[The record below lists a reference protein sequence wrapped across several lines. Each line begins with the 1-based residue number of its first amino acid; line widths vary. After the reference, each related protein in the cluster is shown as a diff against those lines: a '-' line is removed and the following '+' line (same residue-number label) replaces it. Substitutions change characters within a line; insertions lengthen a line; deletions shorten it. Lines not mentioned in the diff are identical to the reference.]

1 MHRLMAGVTILEHEL
16 SELRLLV
23 ERQTGILLDCPN
35 SALAA
40 HVAEYLESHELE
52 SPAALVDRLRASD
65 QDPHALPTFLDGVLN
80 VNTGFFRHPGAM
92 NALARQVIPQL
103 YARKSEDGFCTLR
116 IWSAGCST
124 GEEAYSIA
132 MALCEALPGGNG
144 NSNGASN
151 GNGRDK
157 SVASRNGGVAEN
169 GVAACAGQSMKD
181 WSIHIV
187 GSDLLP
193 SAIEVAERGLYP
205 QSALTGLPPAAIRAC
220 FSKIGS
226 PSGGQNSS
234 QEGSQNSSSTG
245 STSNGAASSGLVSNG
260 SARNGSAQG
269 STNGA
274 ANGTNGSTNV
284 AHLLVKPRLRSL
296 VTFNT
301 MNLTKPVY
309 IGRFDCIF
317 CMEVLPHLS
326 RAQRIALL
334 ERLHLYLEPGGYLFL
349 RQTEKL
355 CAPNLNFRSETF
367 DGYTFH
373 RKPLAAS
380 ATSGR
385 YPLVVRIVYFI
396 YNRQMKTVTATDAK
410 QRLAALLDAAQ
421 REPVLIRRQNRDV
434 AVIMSAE
441 EYERIRGMNNAEL
454 KRTMDRIGAQAA
466 ARGMTE
472 EILADI
478 LKD

>member
-1 MHRLMAGVTILEHEL
+1 MHRLMAGTTILEHEL

-40 HVAEYLESHELE
+40 HVSEYLESQELE
-52 SPAALVDRLRASD
+52 SPAALLDRLRAAD
-65 QDPHALPTFLDGVLN
+65 LDPAALPGFLDGVLN

-92 NALARQVIPQL
+92 NALAKQVVPQL
-103 YARKSEDGFCTLR
+103 YARKSDDGPCTLR
-116 IWSAGCST
+116 IWSAGCGT

-132 MALCEALPGGNG
+132 MALCSVLPGNGSSGNG
-144 NSNGASN
+144 AANGSSN
-151 GNGRDK
+151 GNGAKEKDAREKDAKEK
-157 SVASRNGGVAEN
+157 SSASKNGGIAETS
-169 GVAACAGQSMKD
+169 ALTLPTQATRD

-205 QSALTGLPPAAIRAC
+205 QSALTGLPPASIRAC

-226 PSGGQNSS
+226 PNGN
-234 QEGSQNSSSTG
+234 GSPESPQ
-245 STSNGAASSGLVSNG
+245 NGASNG
-260 SARNGSAQG
+260 SSAASGNGASNGSNGSGNG
-269 STNGA
+269 STNG
-274 ANGTNGSTNV
+274 

-317 CMEVLPHLS
+317 CMDVLPHLS
-326 RAQRIALL
+326 RAQRTALI

-349 RQTEKL
+349 SQTEKL
-355 CAPNLNFRSETF
+355 SVANLNFRPETF

-380 ATSGR
+380 AAYGR
-385 YPLVVRIVYFI
+385 
-396 YNRQMKTVTATDAK
+396 
-410 QRLAALLDAAQ
+410 
-421 REPVLIRRQNRDV
+421 
-434 AVIMSAE
+434 
-441 EYERIRGMNNAEL
+441 
-454 KRTMDRIGAQAA
+454 
-466 ARGMTE
+466 
-472 EILADI
+472 
-478 LKD
+478 

>member
-1 MHRLMAGVTILEHEL
+1 MAGVTILEHEL

-40 HVAEYLESHELE
+40 HVAEYLEAHELE
-52 SPAALVDRLRASD
+52 SPAALMGHLRAAD
-65 QDPHALPTFLDGVLN
+65 QDPSALPTFLDGVLN
-80 VNTGFFRHPGAM
+80 SSTGFFRHPGAM

-103 YARKSEDGFCTLR
+103 YARKSTDGPSTLR

-132 MALCEALPGGNG
+132 MALCEALPAPNGGNNG
-144 NSNGASN
+144 NSSSN
-151 GNGRDK
+151 GSVGRDAKDREVKEKDAREK
-157 SVASRNGGVAEN
+157 SPSSRNGGIVEN
-169 GVAACAGQSMKD
+169 GLPVSAASGTRD

-226 PSGGQNSS
+226 PNGSS
-234 QEGSQNSSSTG
+234 NAPAEGSQNGGT
-245 STSNGAASSGLVSNG
+245 NGLSNG
-260 SARNGSAQG
+260 STKG
-269 STNGA
+269 STNSSS
-274 ANGTNGSTNV
+274 NGLRSGSSG

-301 MNLTKPVY
+301 MNLTRPVY

-317 CMEVLPHLS
+317 CMDVLPHLS
-326 RAQRIALL
+326 RAQRTALM

-349 RQTEKL
+349 SQTEKL

-373 RKPLAAS
+373 RKPMAAS
-380 ATSGR
+380 AAYGR
-385 YPLVVRIVYFI
+385 
-396 YNRQMKTVTATDAK
+396 
-410 QRLAALLDAAQ
+410 
-421 REPVLIRRQNRDV
+421 
-434 AVIMSAE
+434 
-441 EYERIRGMNNAEL
+441 
-454 KRTMDRIGAQAA
+454 
-466 ARGMTE
+466 
-472 EILADI
+472 
-478 LKD
+478 

>member
-40 HVAEYLESHELE
+40 HVAEYLESQELE
-52 SPAALVDRLRASD
+52 SSAALMDRLRASD
-65 QDPHALPTFLDGVLN
+65 QDPAAFPSFLDGVLN

-103 YARKSEDGFCTLR
+103 YSRKSDDGFCTLR

-132 MALCEALPGGNG
+132 MALCDAIPGGNG

-151 GNGRDK
+151 GNGSRDAREK
-157 SVASRNGGVAEN
+157 SLASRNGGIAEN
-169 GVAACAGQSMKD
+169 SVAACAGQSVAGQSMKD

-193 SAIEVAERGLYP
+193 SAIGVAERGLYP

-226 PSGGQNSS
+226 PGGGQNGS
-234 QEGSQNSSSTG
+234 QEGAQNPAG
-245 STSNGAASSGLVSNG
+245 NG
-260 SARNGSAQG
+260 SAGNRSV
-269 STNGA
+269 
-274 ANGTNGSTNV
+274 NGSTNV
-284 AHLLVKPRLRSL
+284 ASTPTSAAHLLVKPRLRSL

-317 CMEVLPHLS
+317 CMDVLPHLS
-326 RAQRIALL
+326 RVQRTALL

-349 RQTEKL
+349 SQTEKL
-355 CAPNLNFRSETF
+355 CAPNLNFRPETF

-380 ATSGR
+380 AAYGR
-385 YPLVVRIVYFI
+385 
-396 YNRQMKTVTATDAK
+396 
-410 QRLAALLDAAQ
+410 
-421 REPVLIRRQNRDV
+421 
-434 AVIMSAE
+434 
-441 EYERIRGMNNAEL
+441 
-454 KRTMDRIGAQAA
+454 
-466 ARGMTE
+466 
-472 EILADI
+472 
-478 LKD
+478 

>member
-40 HVAEYLESHELE
+40 HVAEYLEAEELE
-52 SPAALVDRLRASD
+52 SPAALMNRLRASD
-65 QDPHALPTFLDGVLN
+65 QDPSVLPTFLDGVLN

-92 NALARQVIPQL
+92 NALAKQVVPQL
-103 YARKSEDGFCTLR
+103 YSRKSDDGPSTLR
-116 IWSAGCST
+116 IWSAGCGT

-132 MALCEALPGGNG
+132 MALCDAAPSGNG
-144 NSNGASN
+144 NGASN
-151 GNGRDK
+151 SSCVSSGNSNNGKDAK
-157 SVASRNGGVAEN
+157 EKNSAGRNGGIADNVVA
-169 GVAACAGQSMKD
+169 GSAGQGTRD

-193 SAIEVAERGLYP
+193 SAIEFAERGLYP
-205 QSALTGLPPAAIRAC
+205 QSALIGLPPTSIRAC
-220 FSKIGS
+220 FSKIG
-226 PSGGQNSS
+226 NSNGT
-234 QEGSQNSSSTG
+234 QTGSQTGAQEIPQNGSTG
-245 STSNGAASSGLVSNG
+245 NGNG
-260 SARNGSAQG
+260 PGNG
-269 STNGA
+269 STNGSS
-274 ANGTNGSTNV
+274 G

-317 CMEVLPHLS
+317 CMDVLPHLS
-326 RAQRIALL
+326 RVQRTALM

-349 RQTEKL
+349 SQTEKL
-355 CAPNLNFRSETF
+355 QAPNLNFRSETF

-380 ATSGR
+380 AAYGR
-385 YPLVVRIVYFI
+385 
-396 YNRQMKTVTATDAK
+396 
-410 QRLAALLDAAQ
+410 
-421 REPVLIRRQNRDV
+421 
-434 AVIMSAE
+434 
-441 EYERIRGMNNAEL
+441 
-454 KRTMDRIGAQAA
+454 
-466 ARGMTE
+466 
-472 EILADI
+472 
-478 LKD
+478 

>member
-40 HVAEYLESHELE
+40 HVAEYLERQELE
-52 SPAALVDRLRASD
+52 SPAAMISRLRASD
-65 QDPHALPTFLDGVLN
+65 QDPSALPAFLDGVLN

-92 NALARQVIPQL
+92 NALARQVVPQL
-103 YARKSEDGFCTLR
+103 YARKSDDGPSTLR

-124 GEEAYSIA
+124 GEETYSIA
-132 MALCEALPGGNG
+132 MALCEALPGNGNG
-144 NSNGASN
+144 NGSNHLSNNASSN
-151 GNGRDK
+151 GNGK
-157 SVASRNGGVAEN
+157 EKNGAGRNGGIVEN
-169 GVAACAGQSMKD
+169 GVPAGTGQGTRD

-226 PSGGQNSS
+226 TNGGASSS
-234 QEGSQNSSSTG
+234 QEGSQI
-245 STSNGAASSGLVSNG
+245 
-260 SARNGSAQG
+260 
-269 STNGA
+269 GA
-274 ANGTNGSTNV
+274 ANGVGNGSSNGNGSANGSTPGFTSG

-317 CMEVLPHLS
+317 CMDVLPHLS
-326 RAQRIALL
+326 RVQRTALM

-349 RQTEKL
+349 SQTEKL

-380 ATSGR
+380 AAYGR
-385 YPLVVRIVYFI
+385 
-396 YNRQMKTVTATDAK
+396 
-410 QRLAALLDAAQ
+410 
-421 REPVLIRRQNRDV
+421 
-434 AVIMSAE
+434 
-441 EYERIRGMNNAEL
+441 
-454 KRTMDRIGAQAA
+454 
-466 ARGMTE
+466 
-472 EILADI
+472 
-478 LKD
+478 